1 MKQVERECPNEEM
14 AKKYATIFE
23 AYYNNVE
30 VFERNGF
37 WFVRYDKE
45 EINYG
50 NGRWRNS

>member
-14 AKKYATIFE
+14 AKKYATILE
-23 AYYNNVE
+23 VYYNNVE

-45 EINYG
+45 KINYG
-50 NGRWRNS
+50 K